1 MSKGVLVTGGS
12 GALGAAIVRKMTE
25 YGWRVAFTYNKGMEK
40 ARTLALETG
49 ALAYQANLE
58 DPVAVAAMADKVET
72 DLGTPDALVNNAG
85 KTSIM
90 PFALLES
97 EDWDA
102 AMSVNLKSQFLV
114 THALIRGMIRR
125 RSGVIVNISSI
136 AGQRILEVPV
146 TYAASKSAVVG
157 FTLGLAREVAR
168 FGIRV
173 NAIAPGMLDGGVS
186 SNIPEKERTEYLRY
200 CLAGRPGRCEEAA
213 DLVEF
218 LCSDRSSYINAQLI
232 HLNGGL

>member
-1 MSKGVLVTGGS
+1 MSKSVFVSGGS
-12 GALGAAIVRKMTE
+12 GAVGSAIVRKMTE
-25 YGWRVAFTYNKGMEK
+25 YGWRVAFSYNNSVEK
-40 ARTLALETG
+40 AKALAAETG
-49 ALAYQANLE
+49 ALAFQADLE
-58 DPVAVAAMADKVET
+58 NPEAVNAMAEQIEAEI
-72 DLGTPDALVNNAG
+72 GTPDALVNNAG
-85 KTSIM
+85 KTSVM
-90 PFALLES
+90 PFALLEA

-136 AGQRILEVPV
+136 AGQRVLEVPV
-146 TYAASKSAVVG
+146 TYATSKSGVVG
-157 FTLGLAREVAR
+157 FTLGLAREVAHY
-168 FGIRV
+168 GIRV
-173 NAIAPGMLDGGVS
+173 NAVAPGMLDDGVS
-186 SNIPEKERTEYLRY
+186 SNIPEKERNEYLRY